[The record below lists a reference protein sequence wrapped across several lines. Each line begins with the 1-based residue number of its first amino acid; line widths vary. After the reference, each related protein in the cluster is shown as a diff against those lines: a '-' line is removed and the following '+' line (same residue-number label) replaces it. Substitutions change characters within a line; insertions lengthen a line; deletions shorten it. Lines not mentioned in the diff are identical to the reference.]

1 MSFYMSCPFFHI
13 KFWLLYKLRKR
24 KKNDIYPV
32 VTNET
37 LNKTLEISFKK
48 NTKNERNHFYSN
60 FTRQSLKFYM
70 IISRI

>member
-48 NTKNERNHFYSN
+48 NTKN
-60 FTRQSLKFYM
+60 
-70 IISRI
+70 